1 MRKTYTL
8 YFYNSGGEREQHG
21 TYKTLAAAETKQ
33 AKMQAEWG
41 DDDSRFEIVVN

>member
-1 MRKTYTL
+1 LYTL

-21 TYKTLAAAETKQ
+21 THKTLKAAEQEQ
-33 AKMQAEWG
+33 AEMQAEFG